1 VSVSYQL
8 RPQYVGVYGGGQINV
23 GNAGYV
29 FDVGAALTAGGGTI
43 VAADA
48 DLANALDRYA
58 PLFRSS
64 ETSDPLVPVMQDRLR
79 NLSVGN
85 AAAAGEAVFESRLNN
100 EAYPRFRLLANG
112 TVMTGPGSVAPTSR
126 AGGTF
131 AVETFGARSDAV
143 SDDTAAVQAAIDA
156 ANAAG
161 GGVVQLPA
169 GTTLCTSGLTM
180 RSYVTLRGQG
190 QFATVLKITGAANGA
205 LIYGSDATHPRF
217 ERLTITGPGIAA
229 SAAGGIRLLH
239 SVLGNVPHFAFEHVR
254 ITDIPG
260 DAVYIQDAILG
271 LLSDCRIVNAAGH
284 GFNIAIGTS
293 LTFQSCYV
301 GAAAQGGYHL
311 DTATYCAL
319 IACASENNGINYD
332 LVASSNIDLLAC
344 GAETSKDTSA
354 AYPGTH
360 YKQAGGT
367 QVTYLGCYAR
377 DFNAG
382 QTDPN
387 YFIHVTSGQ
396 ATFIGFR
403 GVGTPNGP
411 VTSRYLIATGADVV
425 FRGVSFSGTGTAGT
439 GTLRV
444 EETYGSTTT
453 LALSRADTSSFGGLT
468 LRTGSVDEWSWQMRN
483 DGTQDLYLRDNA
495 NGVTALRAKQ
505 QASSGLLAVGAVG
518 APTSTLDVQGSIA
531 FKRTS
536 AADADYTVLATDNI
550 IGFPT
555 LTASRVVTLPTAA
568 SVAGRMY
575 TVKDESGSAAAGRT
589 LTLTPQAGQFIDGAA
604 TKVINTAYGF
614 LRVYSNGTNWHTI

>member
-112 TVMTGPGSVAPTSR
+112 TITTGPGSAAPTSR

-205 LIYGSDATHPRF
+205 LIYGSDATHP
-217 ERLTITGPGIAA
+217 
-229 SAAGGIRLLH
+229 
-239 SVLGNVPHFAFEHVR
+239 
-254 ITDIPG
+254 
-260 DAVYIQDAILG
+260 
-271 LLSDCRIVNAAGH
+271 
-284 GFNIAIGTS
+284 
-293 LTFQSCYV
+293 
-301 GAAAQGGYHL
+301 
-311 DTATYCAL
+311 
-319 IACASENNGINYD
+319 
-332 LVASSNIDLLAC
+332 
-344 GAETSKDTSA
+344 
-354 AYPGTH
+354 
-360 YKQAGGT
+360 
-367 QVTYLGCYAR
+367 
-377 DFNAG
+377 
-382 QTDPN
+382 
-387 YFIHVTSGQ
+387 
-396 ATFIGFR
+396 
-403 GVGTPNGP
+403 
-411 VTSRYLIATGADVV
+411 
-425 FRGVSFSGTGTAGT
+425 
-439 GTLRV
+439 
-444 EETYGSTTT
+444 
-453 LALSRADTSSFGGLT
+453 
-468 LRTGSVDEWSWQMRN
+468 
-483 DGTQDLYLRDNA
+483 
-495 NGVTALRAKQ
+495 
-505 QASSGLLAVGAVG
+505 ASSGSRSPAPGSPRPPRAG
-518 APTSTLDVQGSIA
+518 YGCCTASSATCRTSRSSMCGSPTSPATPSTSRTRSSACSRIAGSSTRPGTGSTSPSA
-531 FKRTS
+531 RRSRSSPATS
-536 AADADYTVLATDNI
+536 APPPRAATTST
-550 IGFPT
+550 PP
-555 LTASRVVTLPTAA
+555 PTA
-568 SVAGRMY
+568 R
-575 TVKDESGSAAAGRT
+575 
-589 LTLTPQAGQFIDGAA
+589 
-604 TKVINTAYGF
+604 
-614 LRVYSNGTNWHTI
+614 